1 MYYESI
7 LPKIWTIKTQEWFY
21 AFITSLTIF
30 NKSYGWIR
38 VTQNIPASL
47 ETTNSN
53 DCWLDGEWTEFGG
66 CGNEVEA
73 IPLRPGDWT
82 PSPTPDWDAT
92 DEPWELNCTY
102 SRML

>member
-1 MYYESI
+1 MYYKSI

-30 NKSYGWIR
+30 NKSYSWIR

-53 DCWLDGEWTEFGG
+53 DCWLDGEWTELGG
-66 CGNEVEA
+66 CGNEGGEKRDNGVF
-73 IPLRPGDWT
+73 IGKTQR
-82 PSPTPDWDAT
+82 
-92 DEPWELNCTY
+92 ELELGANLY
-102 SRML
+102 ESDRNS